1 MLANLAPFSRW
12 TALMSPS
19 AIAKRLRQALKS
31 MLGALLAALPPYRRI
46 EGALVA
52 KEARE
57 DGSYFLL
64 VDGEIVEVDWL
75 TFDTLMIGEALR
87 IRSTR
92 DNKAINI
99 DRLLP

>member
-1 MLANLAPFSRW
+1 
-12 TALMSPS
+12 MSPL
-19 AIAKRLRQALKS
+19 AIAKRLRQALMS
-31 MLGALLAALPPYRRI
+31 ILGALLAALPPYRRI
-46 EGALVA
+46 EGTLVA

>member
-1 MLANLAPFSRW
+1 MDGTDEPFGHRKATQAGPDVNTGRPAGGAPS
-12 TALMSPS
+12 
-19 AIAKRLRQALKS
+19 
-31 MLGALLAALPPYRRI
+31 LPPNR
-46 EGALVA
+46 GHA
-52 KEARE
+52 
-57 DGSYFLL
+57 GSQSSYFLL

>member
-1 MLANLAPFSRW
+1 
-12 TALMSPS
+12 MSPL
-19 AIAKRLRQALKS
+19 AVVRLLWRALSRVAGK
-31 MLGALLAALPPYRRI
+31 LLNTVPPYRLI
-46 EGALVA
+46 EGTLLA

-57 DGSYFLL
+57 DGTHYIL

-75 TFDTLMIGEALR
+75 TFDTLLEGEGLR

-92 DNKAINI
+92 DNRAISI

>member
-1 MLANLAPFSRW
+1 
-12 TALMSPS
+12 MSPL
-19 AIAKRLRQALKS
+19 AIAKRLGRALAS
-31 MLGALLAALPPYRRI
+31 ILGALLAALPPYRRF
-46 EGALVA
+46 EGTLVA

>member
-1 MLANLAPFSRW
+1 
-12 TALMSPS
+12 MSPS

-31 MLGALLAALPPYRRI
+31 VLGALLDALPPYRRI
-46 EGALVA
+46 EGTLVA

>member
-1 MLANLAPFSRW
+1 MD
-12 TALMSPS
+12 PS
-19 AIAKRLRQALKS
+19 AIAKRIGRALAS
-31 MLGALLAALPPYRRI
+31 TLGALLAALPPYRRI
-46 EGALVA
+46 EGTLVA